1 MSEALQNKIEQPV
14 TQSSWLASLRQPD
27 LIRISD
33 MDLTTTTYGCDQD
46 WYPEQWQRQAGCG
59 PCTAA
64 TILYYLSRSR
74 QNLKHLYTAFSHAQP
89 DFTQFMSEIWH
100 YVTPTHMG
108 VNEASILVKGVEAYA
123 RSHAV
128 ALTGLVAKIP
138 RLPKRCAPIGDLIR
152 FIRDGLESDCPVAF
166 LNLSNGKLD
175 NLDSWHWVT
184 VTGLLSGQDGAPQ
197 AVIADSGEYKVIDLG
212 LWYQTSLLGG
222 AAVYFKV
229 KSESSQA
236 ADLFDKSSIE

>member
-1 MSEALQNKIEQPV
+1 MSESKQNDIEQTAFQPKL
-14 TQSSWLASLRQPD
+14 LASLRQPD

-33 MDLTTTTYGCDQD
+33 MDLTTTTFGCDQD
-46 WYPEQWQRQAGCG
+46 WYPEPWQRQAGCG

-74 QNLKHLYTAFSHAQP
+74 QDLKHLYTAVSHAQH
-89 DFTQFMSEIWH
+89 DFTLFMSEIWH

-108 VNEASILVKGVEAYA
+108 VNEASILVEGVETYA
-123 RSHAV
+123 RSKQV
-128 ALTGLVAKIP
+128 ALTGVIAKIP
-138 RLPKRCAPIGDLIR
+138 RLQKRCDPIAELVQ
-152 FIRDGLESDCPVAF
+152 FIQSGLELDCPVAF

-184 VTGLLSGQDGAPQ
+184 VTGLLSGENGKTQ
-197 AVIADSGEYKVIDLG
+197 AIVADSGEYKVIDLG

-222 AAVYFKV
+222 AVVYFKV
-229 KSESSQA
+229 DSESWQA
-236 ADLFDKSSIE
+236 ANLPRK